1 MIDRA
6 TIDRILDAVHIEEVI
21 GDFVALKKRG
31 SDYKGLCPF
40 HEDRNPSMSVS
51 PARGI
56 FKCFSCGKA
65 GTALSFVMDHEH
77 MSYPEALKYLANKYH
92 IEIVEKQET
101 AEEIAGRMRYES
113 LQVVSDYAAKFFQDT
128 LWNTEEGRAI
138 GLSYFKER
146 SFSDETIKKFGL
158 GYAAGRSHS
167 LATEAVKAGY
177 KSEYLVDTNVCIQK
191 ESGEIADRFYERV
204 MFPIH
209 SISGR
214 VIAFGGRTLKNDK
227 NIAKYINT
235 SDTEIYHKSNSLYGI
250 FFAKNAISKAD
261 KCILVEGY
269 ADVIS
274 MHQAGIENVV
284 ASSGT
289 SLTVGQIHLI
299 KRFTDNVTILYDG
312 DEAGIKASVRGT
324 DLLLEEGMKVKV
336 VLLPPEDDPDTFAKA
351 HSKEEF
357 LEYIAEHECDFITH
371 KSNLLSSDA
380 ANDPYRRSQ
389 LINDI
394 IKSIS
399 VIPDQVLRKVYV
411 EQVSETFNQ
420 DQDDILQKIVEIRR
434 KKRELERSRRNIDT
448 REQWTNDGSYIPTE
462 VYPIPDD
469 IPQEY
474 GQEGYQ
480 DSNSNEPNN
489 RYAITNTF
497 LSFSEKELVYYLI
510 KFGVYPL
517 YFEKDMKYGAT
528 AKAGSV
534 SVQEY
539 IKKAMD
545 EDELEFQNTLYKEMY
560 NEFFSFYAS
569 VSGEDYKSRQSQII
583 RRFST
588 HPNPVIT
595 NAALD
600 MICETHQ
607 LTVKTYQDSIAP
619 EEYLLA
625 TMVPKAVLLYKS
637 RYTEQA
643 CMQLNQEISK
653 AQKEGNITAQK
664 ELLGQLQLLIQV
676 KNQLSKELKK
686 I

>member
-6 TIDRILDAVHIEEVI
+6 TIDRILDAVHIEEVV
-21 GDFVALKKRG
+21 GDFVSLKKRG

-65 GTALSFVMDHEH
+65 GTALSFVMEHEH
-77 MSYPEALKYLANKYH
+77 MSYPEALRYLANKYH
-92 IEIVEKQET
+92 IEIVEKEES
-101 AEEIAGRMRYES
+101 AEEIAGRLRYES

-146 SFSDETIKKFGL
+146 SFTDDTIRKFGL
-158 GYAAGRSHS
+158 GYAAGRNHS
-167 LATEAVKAGY
+167 LASEALKAGY
-177 KSEYLVDTNVCIQK
+177 KAEYLVETNVCVQK
-191 ESGEIADRFYERV
+191 ENGDIADRFYERV

-214 VIAFGGRTLKNDK
+214 VIAFGGRTLKSDK
-227 NIAKYINT
+227 NIAKYVNT

-250 FFAKNAISKAD
+250 FFAKNAIAKGD

-274 MHQAGIENVV
+274 MHQLGIENVV

-371 KSNLLSSDA
+371 KSNLLSKDA
-380 ANDPYRRSQ
+380 ANDPYRRSN

-394 IKSIS
+394 IKTIA

-411 EQVSETFNQ
+411 EQVADTFNQ
-420 DQDDILQKIVEIRR
+420 SQDDILQKIVEIRR
-434 KKRELERSRRNIDT
+434 KKMELERSRRTVESRNQPAPPPDIQI
-448 REQWTNDGSYIPTE
+448 EQ
-462 VYPIPDD
+462 YPVDENTPYEEWVEQSD
-469 IPQEY
+469 
-474 GQEGYQ
+474 
-480 DSNSNEPNN
+480 NESN
-489 RYAITNTF
+489 RYSITNTF
-497 LSFSEKELVYYLI
+497 LSFSEKDIVYYLV
-510 KFGVYPL
+510 KFGAYPL

-528 AKAGSV
+528 AVPGSV
-534 SVQEY
+534 SVQEF
-539 IKKAMD
+539 IKTALD
-545 EDELEFQNTLYKEMY
+545 EDELELQNGLYKEIY
-560 NEFFSFYAS
+560 DEFFSLYPS
-569 VSGEDYKSRQSQII
+569 LQGDDYKGKQAHII
-583 RRFST
+583 RHFST
-588 HPNPVIT
+588 HPNQIIMNTV
-595 NAALD
+595 LGLVCD
-600 MICETHQ
+600 THQ

-619 EEYLLA
+619 EEHLLS
-625 TMVPKAVLLYKS
+625 TVVPKAILLYKS

-643 CMQLNQEISK
+643 CMQLNQEI
-653 AQKEGNITAQK
+653 AQAQRAGEPERQK
-664 ELLGQLQLLIQV
+664 ELMEQLRLLIQV
-676 KNQLSKELKK
+676 KNQFAKELKK